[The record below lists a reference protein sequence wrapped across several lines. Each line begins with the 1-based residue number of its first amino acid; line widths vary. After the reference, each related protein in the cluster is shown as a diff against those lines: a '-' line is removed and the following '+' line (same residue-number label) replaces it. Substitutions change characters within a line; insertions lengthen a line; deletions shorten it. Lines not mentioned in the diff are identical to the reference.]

1 MRGDLL
7 VLKANNVSDEVM
19 NERRRK
25 ERGRHTSQ
33 QEQLSQLEHPEQLA
47 QEQSPMADVWLFVWL
62 LSGGYR
68 LDLT

>member
-1 MRGDLL
+1 M
-7 VLKANNVSDEVM
+7 KY
-19 NERRRK
+19 ERRRK

-47 QEQSPMADVWLFVWL
+47 QEQSPMADVLLFGWL
-62 LSGGYR
+62 LNGGYR